1 MIPAAAACAG
11 GIKIEGFRDTCLWAS
26 MIPSRMVCPR
36 VPDLLYRKD
45 GLDRVPWSG
54 VADVCYHRRP
64 AALGGSGCHGG
75 QADERIIAHW
85 GEGFQCHVARALN
98 GPFVVL
104 FEQDRTDETELPH
117 LGKYPPP
124 RSVA

>member
-1 MIPAAAACAG
+1 PCCQRLATSILLKNGLIDARQGGNEPPALTA
-11 GIKIEGFRDTCLWAS
+11 
-26 MIPSRMVCPR
+26 V
-36 VPDLLYRKD
+36 
-45 GLDRVPWSG
+45 DRVPWSG

-64 AALGGSGCHGG
+64 AGLGGSGCHGG
-75 QADERIIAHW
+75 QADERILAHW
-85 GEGFQCHVARALN
+85 GGGFQCHIARALN